1 MQRIRIY
8 FAALALSMIAMLA
21 AKLGSAQQPPVYDP
35 PRVISSMQADYPVNS
50 IAAGGAVILEAQLD
64 ETGALKDIRVL
75 QDVPSLTEP
84 AKAALKKW
92 KFEPARWN
100 GKAVESKLP
109 VVFSFNI
116 PYWCGPGPRKK
127 Q

>member
-1 MQRIRIY
+1 M
-8 FAALALSMIAMLA
+8 AMA
-21 AKLGSAQQPPVYDP
+21 SSQLGSAQKAPVYEP
-35 PRVISSMQADYPVNS
+35 PSVISSVQADYPVNS

-92 KFEPARWN
+92 KFAPARVD
-100 GKAVESKLP
+100 GKAAESKMP

-127 Q
+127 P